1 MSWRSAPLSV
11 DFEATGDGTEL
22 PWNSHLLT
30 VACSCGVVVER
41 WVTLEEAQLDLIL
54 SAKQS

>member
-11 DFEATGDGTEL
+11 DFEATGDATEL

-30 VACSCGVVVER
+30 VACSCGVVFER
-41 WVTLEEAQLDLIL
+41 WVTPEEAQLDLIL